1 LGIVIQKRLIIKPTF
16 NHGISYRLMAIHART
31 KKILAATNHY
41 RFTADRILDSF
52 CRQQR
57 CGTIRLHAFLKT

>member
-1 LGIVIQKRLIIKPTF
+1 
-16 NHGISYRLMAIHART
+16 MAIHART